1 MKESQKRS
9 TPEHDKARVSII
21 GADNHPVVKRF
32 FWTGTKLESDHS
44 AYIASGYA
52 QTIEASDP
60 QSLLQIIENLSP
72 NEALALGV
80 LPEYERRYTL
90 VTNAKRT
97 VTSIAR
103 TKEFFQF
110 PNGPG
115 WMLLDLDA
123 KDLPDEIIERVA
135 GRHLFDVILDAV
147 PELQSAAYVL
157 RASSSAGIILPDG
170 THNPATGFHVW
181 VLVQEASH
189 IPDILKTISD
199 ILWSRGLGF
208 IKVSKAGNLLERT
221 LIDLAVGS
229 PERLVFESD
238 PIVEKPLN
246 RNAPEPRVNIGG
258 PLTTVQGP
266 NVDIEALK
274 TEAKKSVSGYAKSQ
288 RETFE
293 KTQIDRIRK
302 RDKVTVTVAKQ
313 LFKQRQYRGLLPDDD
328 SLEISKG
335 QFQKVC
341 EFLDTTKGKRGL
353 PCPVEGSEYGLTT
366 AQFYREDANNAE
378 TRLIS
383 FAHGLVTEFYFE
395 RYKHLRGLKWLP
407 IDKSFEFDPTKTA
420 DQVGLALKDQ
430 IQRDVESR
438 LLPYVHNRRGNPPQL
453 LYQVSVGVGKTR
465 QATTAVIGMAATGLR
480 ILVRVP
486 RIDLAE
492 EWLQR
497 LRKVLPQD
505 GVGIWRGREQP
516 DSDDPDQ
523 QMCLRNDVMKE
534 AALHG
539 IKPSSVCGNKKQ
551 GYCKF
556 HAENPDVVKP
566 CAYMQQDLSMHQ
578 VVICAGDK
586 TLTMAPRPG
595 LKRSENWRALKPKQN
610 DLFWRPIVNVEMIS
624 QPSEIR
630 PDFDCLIVDE
640 TDPFGLISELKDSL
654 RVKFDDTIQIPDEID
669 EKGGDAKQD
678 WNLIEDFRDY
688 LQSHFDP
695 RFVSRKLTSEVA
707 EATLQ
712 LLEES
717 GALMTLPQTD
727 DKRYLQS
734 LLFADPGNG
743 EASDRV
749 RQNIEVCEY
758 LADIIQERIPR
769 PIGESNA
776 HHATL
781 EEIRAANKEISVRR
795 TQLQALYTLCNE
807 LATRARVDINHFK
820 NITFNDPDDPSH
832 GVTVRTGGQLYSGFQ
847 SIPALIF
854 DATAK
859 PELLKYT
866 YHYLETSFCD
876 AANDGSGVKR
886 YQLRDSTLPYQ
897 TVKNDSWYMRLIV
910 LSQLL
915 AKTYP
920 TTGMI
925 APKAVV
931 EEIKG
936 RAPISMDLGHFGALS
951 GINRF
956 ENVNALAVVS
966 RQAVAPNVME
976 ESTATLTREPV
987 SGVAINGWYRDET
1000 DYILY
1005 KDGRRG
1011 WSVDRDTHPDPLVE
1025 SARQALTSASLEQAL
1040 GRGRNVRRD
1049 ASRPL
1054 TEFILT
1060 SIPTQRPVDGTFTL
1074 NELKAATGWIGLMLH
1089 LGVWI
1094 SQGKGAE
1101 VLFFILNPQRLD
1113 SLYNTLIETS
1123 AFESPEQASDW
1134 LKQQLSTTH
1143 ELAPDNTRGLK
1154 PTESQAIQSL
1164 YFKIQSALDQG
1175 QSTIDILCMPYPID
1189 DFKPVRAKKRGA
1201 RYFAEL
1207 FVRIKPGQSPQEALS
1222 VVLGSRASD
1231 VEIEG

>member
-1 MKESQKRS
+1 MNESQKRS
-9 TPEHDKARVSII
+9 TPEHYKAYVSII
-21 GADNHPVVKRF
+21 GADSHPVVKRF

-60 QSLLQIIENLSP
+60 QTLLRIIENLSP

-90 VTNAKRT
+90 VTNEKRT

-110 PNGPG
+110 PRGLG

-123 KDLPDEIIERVA
+123 KDLPDEIIDRVA
-135 GRHLFDVILDAV
+135 GRHLFDVILEAV
-147 PELQSAAYVL
+147 PELQSVGYIL
-157 RASSSAGIILPDG
+157 RASSSAGVILPDG

-181 VLVQEASH
+181 VLVQEANH

-258 PLTTVQGP
+258 PLTSVQGP
-266 NVDIEALK
+266 DVDIEALK

-293 KTQIDRIRK
+293 ETQIERIRK
-302 RDKVTVTVAKQ
+302 RGKLTVTVAKQ
-313 LFKQRQYRGLLPDDD
+313 LFKQRQYRGLLHDDD
-328 SLEISKG
+328 SLEIGKG
-335 QFQKVC
+335 EFQKVG
-341 EFLDTTKGKRGL
+341 EFLNTTKGKRGL

-383 FAHGLVTEFYFE
+383 FAHGVVTEFYFE

-407 IDKSFEFDPTKTA
+407 ADKSFEFDPTKTA

-430 IQRDVESR
+430 IKLDVESR

-453 LYQVSVGVGKTR
+453 LYQVSVGVGKTQ
-465 QATTAVIGMAATGLR
+465 QATTAVIGMAAAGLR
-480 ILVRVP
+480 VLVRVP

-492 EWLQR
+492 EWLQNLSGT
-497 LRKVLPQD
+497 LRT

-516 DSDDPDQ
+516 DPDHADQ
-523 QMCLRNDVMKE
+523 QMCLRNDVITE

-556 HAENPDVVKP
+556 HPDNPEVLTP
-566 CAYMQQDLSMHQ
+566 CAYLLQNLSMHQ

-595 LKRSENWRALKPKQN
+595 LKRSEGWRALKPKQN

-624 QPSEIR
+624 QPSENR

-654 RVKFDDTIQIPDEID
+654 RVKFDHAIQIPDETD
-669 EKGGDAKQD
+669 EKGGESIQD
-678 WNLIEDFRDY
+678 WNLIEDFREY
-688 LQSHFDP
+688 LQSRFDP
-695 RFVSRKLTSEVA
+695 HFVSQKSTSEVA

-717 GALMTLPQTD
+717 GALMTPPQTD

-734 LLFADPGNG
+734 LLFADPGDG

-749 RQNIEVCEY
+749 RNNIEVCEY
-758 LADIIQERIPR
+758 LAEIIQERIPR

-781 EEIRAANKEISVRR
+781 DEIRAANKEISVRR
-795 TQLQALYTLCNE
+795 TQLQALYTLCHE
-807 LATRARVDINHFK
+807 LATRARVDINHLK
-820 NITFNDPDDPSH
+820 NIKFTDPDDPSQ
-832 GVTVRTGGQLYSGFQ
+832 GVTVRTGGQLYSDFQ

-854 DATAK
+854 DATAT

-897 TVKNDSWYMRLIV
+897 TVKTDHWYMRLIA

-915 AKTYP
+915 ANTYP
-920 TTGMI
+920 TAGMI

-931 EEIKG
+931 EEIEG
-936 RAPISMDLGHFGALS
+936 RVPRSVDLGHFGALS

-956 ENVNALAVVS
+956 ENVSALVVVS

-987 SGVAINGWYRDET
+987 SGITVNDWYRDET

-1123 AFESPEQASDW
+1123 AFESPEQASNW
-1134 LKQQLSTTH
+1134 LKQQLSATH
-1143 ELAPDNTRGLK
+1143 ELAPDHTRGLR
-1154 PTESQAIQSL
+1154 PTESQATQSL

-1189 DFKPVRAKKRGA
+1189 DFKAVRAKKRGA

-1207 FVRIKPGQSPQEALS
+1207 FVRTKPTQLPQEALS
-1222 VVLGSRASD
+1222 AILGPRASD